1 MADKV
6 KRNAWAT
13 VGRILALLAAILIL
27 YGAVMLVLGETF
39 EFFAAVGNEP
49 VVALNQGKDVSK
61 WVSLVIA
68 IVVAILV
75 LFLELD
81 KWVLTSH
88 AARGVLY
95 VVLFLFAP
103 AGILILIAGILY
115 IVAEFAKS

>member
-13 VGRILALLAAILIL
+13 VGRILALLAAILVI

-39 EFFAAVGNEP
+39 EFFSSVGNEP
-49 VVALNQGKDVSK
+49 LLAVSRGNDAGR
-61 WVSLVIA
+61 WLSLVIA
-68 IVVAILV
+68 VIVAILI
-75 LFLELD
+75 LLLEID

-88 AARGVLY
+88 AARGILY

-103 AGILILIAGILY
+103 AGILVLIAGIFY
-115 IVAEFAKS
+115 IVAEFAK